1 MEKPLENGVVKDS
14 VSKKKDTK
22 KVVLYST
29 DEALKNLKKDVYYQ
43 FSTDK
48 NTVKMRYQ
56 NSTNDTIYGYPKGK
70 PEKVVKV
77 AKKEVT
83 EVKDRRF
90 SKFKTDVLT
99 YAGIGA
105 AAAGIIYILVK

>member
-1 MEKPLENGVVKDS
+1 MEKPTANSNVQDS
-14 VSKKKDTK
+14 TSKKKITK
-22 KVVLYST
+22 KIVLYST
-29 DEALKNLKKDVYYQ
+29 NEALDNLKHDTYYQ

-48 NTVKMRYQ
+48 NTIKMRYQ

-70 PEKVVKV
+70 PEKIIKV
-77 AKKEVT
+77 AKKDVK

-90 SKFKTDVLT
+90 SKFKTDIIT

-105 AAAGIIYILVK
+105 VAAGIIYILIK